1 MQPVF
6 QGTKQGVL
14 EQLVL
19 ETPANGLQQS
29 VSKGKMREGH
39 PKLHDQLVS
48 NCLIG

>member
-1 MQPVF
+1 MQPIF